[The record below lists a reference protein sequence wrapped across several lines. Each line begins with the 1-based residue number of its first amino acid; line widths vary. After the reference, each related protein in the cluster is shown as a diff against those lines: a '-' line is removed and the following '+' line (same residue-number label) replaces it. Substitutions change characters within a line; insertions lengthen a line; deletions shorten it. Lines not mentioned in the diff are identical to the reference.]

1 MLQVIVFVLDVEE
14 LNVEH
19 VDNKIFHR
27 LKAMN
32 ENIMIYLLNNNKKFL
47 KSTWR
52 SVERLNIK

>member
-32 ENIMIYLLNNNKKFL
+32 ENIMIYLLNNNKNFL

-52 SVERLNIK
+52 SVKRLNIK